1 MSTTA
6 IADET
11 SLQEALEQRA
21 DYIPFDDIQGETSPE
36 GDSFQNAVQ
45 ELTNKSLRTLVGPRG
60 AGKTH
65 LMRYTWATCR
75 EDTTQPF
82 AVYVSFNR
90 YFRLEPLR
98 TSRPNSTELF
108 HSWALAL
115 ICLGAYEAASGWKPA
130 VPDVDGLFAEFGLDK
145 TTLQSLVSRL
155 ERGQPLSPA
164 EAQISGKLAVNDVK
178 SLIDLVRGKAGRKY
192 AVLLLDDAALTLT
205 PDYLVDFL
213 DIVRALKS
221 PHIAPKAS
229 VYPGTTEY
237 SPRFHAG
244 QDALPVPVWHPV
256 DSDNY
261 GQIMGAIAEKR
272 VPNLKDIPVDIVE
285 LLKYAAFG
293 IPRAFLSMVWDYQ
306 RRKFKTSQQGVNAI
320 VKEYLDLRLSEYRS
334 LAKKVP
340 KFATVIRT
348 GEQLL
353 TEMTVAVKDANAVA
367 AVKGEKQV
375 SVGVLRDDITPLV
388 KRMFD
393 LLVEAGLLYEQGEIK
408 HGSPE
413 RIYSRYVPHT
423 AALLGIRAFSQGQG
437 GTSPKQIVEAIQ
449 RKSAKHPIRKRLSL
463 LAPEQ
468 VAQLKVDLPE
478 CASCRTP
485 RLTEDQR
492 FCHHCGSQLV
502 SSSTF
507 SDCCKIA
514 ITEVPGLTVWQKEKI
529 SISLPKFKTIGD
541 YLAKQDPSA
550 ELLTIYGI
558 GKKRSAKIIDVL
570 DGFVDEFLS

>member
-1 MSTTA
+1 MSTIT
-6 IADET
+6 IADEP
-11 SLQEALEQRA
+11 SFQDALEQRA

-36 GDSFQNAVQ
+36 GESFQNAVL

-75 EDTTQPF
+75 EDVSQPF
-82 AVYVSFNR
+82 AIYVSFNR

-98 TSRPNSTELF
+98 TSRPNPTELF

-115 ICLGAYEAASGWKPA
+115 ICLGTYEAASNWKS
-130 VPDVDGLFAEFGLDK
+130 VVSDIDGLFEKFGLDK
-145 TTLQSLVSRL
+145 ATLQSMVSRL
-155 ERGQPLSPA
+155 ERGQPLSTA
-164 EAQISGKLAVNDVK
+164 EANISEKLSVNDVK
-178 SLIDLVRGKAGRKY
+178 SLIDNVRVSTGRKY

-221 PHIAPKAS
+221 ANIAPKAS

-261 GQIMGAIAEKR
+261 AQIMGAIAEKR
-272 VPNLKDIPVDIVE
+272 VLNLGNISPDIVE
-285 LLKYAAFG
+285 LFKYAAFG
-293 IPRAFLSMVWDYQ
+293 IPRAFLSMLWDYQ
-306 RRKFKTSQQGVNAI
+306 RRKFKTAQQGVNAI
-320 VKEYLDLRLSEYRS
+320 VQEYLDLRLSEYRS

-353 TEMTVAVKDANAVA
+353 TQMTLAVKDANAAA

-375 SVGVLRDDITPLV
+375 SVGVLKDDITPLV

-393 LLVEAGLLYEQGEIK
+393 LLVEAGLVYEQGEIK
-408 HGSPE
+408 HGSPA
-413 RIYSRYVPHT
+413 RIYARYVPHT

-449 RKSAKHPIRKRLSL
+449 RRSVKHPIRKRLPL
-463 LAPEQ
+463 LAPDK
-468 VAQLKVDLPE
+468 VSQLRVDLPE
-478 CASCRTP
+478 CAKCGSP
-485 RLTEDQR
+485 RLAEDQK

-502 SSSTF
+502 SPSTF
-507 SDCCKIA
+507 SECCKIA
-514 ITEVPGLTVWQKEKI
+514 ITEVPGLTEWQKEKI
-529 SISLPKFKTIGD
+529 SESLPKFKTIGD

>member
-1 MSTTA
+1 MSTP
-6 IADET
+6 INVDEPD
-11 SLQEALEQRA
+11 LRDALEQRA
-21 DYIPFDDIQGETSPE
+21 DYIPFDDIQDETSPE
-36 GDSFQNAVQ
+36 GDSFQNAVL
-45 ELTNKSLRTLVGPRG
+45 ELTNKSLRILVGPRG

-75 EDTTQPF
+75 EDMSRPF
-82 AVYVSFNR
+82 AIYVSFNR

-98 TSRPNSTELF
+98 TTRPNPTELF

-115 ICLGAYEAASGWKPA
+115 ICLGTYEAARRWKTG
-130 VPDVDGLFAEFGLDK
+130 VSDIDDIFDKYGLEKAA
-145 TTLQSLVSRL
+145 LQSMVSRL
-155 ERGQPLSPA
+155 ERGQPLSA
-164 EAQISGKLAVNDVK
+164 SEAAVSGKLSVNDVK
-178 SLIDLVRGKAGRKY
+178 SLIDDVRVQTGRKHV
-192 AVLLLDDAALTLT
+192 VLLLDDAALTLT
-205 PDYLVDFL
+205 PDYLIDFL

-221 PHIAPKAS
+221 AHIAPKAS

-244 QDALPVPVWHPV
+244 QDALPIPVWHPI

-272 VPNLKDIPVDIVE
+272 VPNLKNIPPDIVE

-293 IPRAFLSMVWDYQ
+293 IPRAFLSMLWDYQ
-306 RRKFKTSQQGVNAI
+306 RRKFKTAQQGVNAI
-320 VKEYLDLRLSEYRS
+320 VQEYLDLRLSEYRS
-334 LAKKVP
+334 LVKKVP

-353 TEMTVAVKDANAVA
+353 NEMALAVKDANALA
-367 AVKGEKQV
+367 APKGEKQV
-375 SVGVLRDDITPLV
+375 SVGVLKEDITPLV

-393 LLVEAGLLYEQGEIK
+393 LLIEAGLVYEQGEIK
-408 HGSPE
+408 HGSPA

-423 AALLGIRAFSQGQG
+423 AVLLGIRAFSQGHG

-449 RKSAKHPIRKRLSL
+449 RKSVKHPIRKKLPL
-463 LAPEQ
+463 LAPEK
-468 VAQLKVDLPE
+468 VALLRVDLPE
-478 CASCRTP
+478 CTRCGAP
-485 RLTEDQR
+485 RLAEDQK
-492 FCHHCGSQLV
+492 FCHQCGSQLV
-502 SSSTF
+502 SQSTF
-507 SDCCKIA
+507 SECCKIS
-514 ITEVPGLTVWQKEKI
+514 ITDVPGLTEWQKEKI
-529 SISLPKFKTIGD
+529 FESLPKFKTIGD